1 MPFEK
6 GNTEGNKFIKGQSG
20 NPDGRP
26 KDKQSIADMLK
37 RIGEEDVSTK
47 IHGNVKKLFGQ
58 VEMGDLTMM
67 EAVMRMT
74 MMYAIQGK
82 PWAVQFIADRLEG
95 KPKQTIDIETHEP
108 IQLIKT
114 GIDNFDNG

>member
-6 GNTEGNKFIKGQSG
+6 GNTVGNQFEKGQSG

-26 KDKQSIADMLK
+26 KDKQSIPDLLK
-37 RIGEEDVSTK
+37 RIGEEDVSNK
-47 IHGNVKKLFGQ
+47 LHDEVQKLFGE
-58 VEMGDLTMM
+58 VEVGQLTMM
-67 EAVMRMT
+67 EAVMRMA

-95 KPKQTIDIETHEP
+95 KPRQTIEVETHEP